1 MHAYVDSVPFF
12 AQKQYQCG
20 PAALA
25 MILQWSGVTVTPEDL
40 VPAVYTPGRKGSLQ
54 SGLIT
59 AARRRKRLAYPI
71 EGVNCLIREV
81 AAGRP
86 VVVLQNLGLSWLPRW
101 HYAVVI
107 GYDLN
112 TQSVFLHTGQ
122 KAGREVGLRTFLLT
136 WKRADQWGLSV
147 LPPGGMPM
155 CADESAYLKAA
166 LGLQQAGRLKA
177 ALKAFSAAVAQWPAS
192 AQAYLAYGNALYAD
206 GSLQEAITAF
216 SRAVDSEPSNGP
228 ALNNLAHVLAESG
241 DLESAE
247 IMAHRAVAAGGA
259 YREVYR
265 RTLEEILLKKTARFI
280 D

>member
-1 MHAYVDSVPFF
+1 VDSVPFY

-54 SGLIT
+54 SGLLT
-59 AARRRKRLAYPI
+59 AARRRERLAYPV
-71 EGVNCLIREV
+71 EGLSCLIREV

-112 TQSVFLHTGQ
+112 AQSVYLHTGE
-122 KAGREVGLRTFLLT
+122 KAGREVGLRTFMLT
-136 WKRADQWGLSV
+136 WRRAQQWGLSV
-147 LPPGGMPM
+147 LPPGGLPA
-155 CADESAYLKAA
+155 CAEETAYLKAA
-166 LGLQQAGRLKA
+166 LGLQQAGRLKS
-177 ALKAFSAAVAQWPAS
+177 ALKAFSAAVARWPAS
-192 AQAYLAYGNALYAD
+192 AQTFLAFGNALYAD
-206 GSLQEAITAF
+206 GSLQEAVKAF
-216 SRAVDSEPSNGP
+216 SHAVDIEPDNGP
-228 ALNNLAHVLAESG
+228 ALNNLAHLLAESG

-247 IMAHRAVAAGGA
+247 IMAHRAVAVGGA
-259 YREVYR
+259 HREVYR
-265 RTLEEILLKKTARFI
+265 RTLDEILLRKTARFI